1 MQVNKSFLQENNL
14 SAVIVR
20 GVVKTLN
27 NIDYINDGSR
37 NQYTVI
43 CVNMYNEIV
52 GIVDSGLEF
61 EEAVEIMSEIYELTS
76 EDFIIEEIED

>member
-14 SAVIVR
+14 LAVIVR
-20 GVVKTLN
+20 GVVKTP
-27 NIDYINDGSR
+27 DHVKYSNDGSR
-37 NQYTVI
+37 NQYSVI

-61 EEAVEIMSEIYELTS
+61 EEAVKIISEIYELTP
-76 EDFIIEEIED
+76 EDFIIEEIE

>member
-20 GVVKTLN
+20 GVVKTPN
-27 NIDYINDGSR
+27 NIDYTNDGSR